1 MGCIYRRKIM
11 LTDKERKYQAELARY
26 LNDKKRAA
34 KNRQVVRSGD
44 VPCYLSGMTEDK
56 KADMGFHYCANAARI
71 NQLKSEIKRAK
82 MSKPATV
89 IRIVK

>member
-1 MGCIYRRKIM
+1 M
-11 LTDKERKYQAELARY
+11 LTDKERKYQAQLARY
-26 LNDKKRAA
+26 LNEQKRAA
-34 KNRQVVRSGD
+34 KNKQVTRSGN

-56 KADMGFHYCANAARI
+56 KADMGFHYCANTARI
-71 NQLKSEIKRAK
+71 NQLKSEIKRVK